1 MSQNRSAQDYHTVS
15 VLVCKNGDET
25 GYRGCC
31 RAQDEG
37 MSGQMDRAAAV
48 DTVKRPKSAKRPRTA
63 PARLPR
69 RGERH
74 GNAVSTLRRL
84 ILTGELVPGERLREV
99 ALCTQ
104 LGVSRTP
111 VREAFRTL
119 AAEGLVKL
127 LPNRSVVVAD
137 LDDSEIADLYD
148 VFGALEGLA
157 GELAAKRITEEQ
169 IAAIAALHHQMVDL
183 HQQGERARYLKVN
196 HAIHRLIVEAAA
208 NPVLTSTWESLL
220 PRVERARALAN
231 LRPERWMEAV
241 YEHAHIFAALARRD
255 GPLLSRLIRE
265 HFSNGLEPSVS
276 AGRSPGPG

>member
-1 MSQNRSAQDYHTVS
+1 
-15 VLVCKNGDET
+15 
-25 GYRGCC
+25 
-31 RAQDEG
+31 
-37 MSGQMDRAAAV
+37 MSGHVTAAAAGTAKRPK
-48 DTVKRPKSAKRPRTA
+48 TVKRARTV

-74 GNAVSTLRRL
+74 GTVVSNLRRM
-84 ILTGELVPGERLREV
+84 IVTGELAPGERLREV
-99 ALCTQ
+99 ALCTR

-119 AAEGLVKL
+119 AAEGLIRL

-157 GELAAKRITEEQ
+157 GELACKRITEEQ
-169 IAAIAALHHQMVDL
+169 TAAIASLHHRMVDL
-183 HQQGERARYLKVN
+183 HQRGERAEYLAVN
-196 HAIHRLIVEAAA
+196 HAIHRLIVEAAG
-208 NPVLTSTWESLL
+208 NPVLKQAWEGLL

-241 YEHAHIFAALARRD
+241 YEHARIFAALAKRD

-276 AGRSPGPG
+276 VGRSPGSD

>member
-1 MSQNRSAQDYHTVS
+1 MATAARKTRACQGKMNRASAVEIT
-15 VLVCKNGDET
+15 
-25 GYRGCC
+25 R
-31 RAQDEG
+31 
-37 MSGQMDRAAAV
+37 
-48 DTVKRPKSAKRPRTA
+48 RPKAAKRAKPA
-63 PARLPR
+63 PVRPTR

-74 GNAVSTLRRL
+74 GNAVSTLRRM
-84 ILTGELVPGERLREV
+84 ILTGELAPGERLREV

-119 AAEGLVKL
+119 AAEGLVQL

-137 LDDSEIADLYD
+137 LDDSEIVDLYD

-169 IAAIAALHHQMVDL
+169 IAEIASLHHQMVDL
-183 HQQGERARYLKVN
+183 HQRGDRAEYLRVN
-196 HAIHRLIVEAAA
+196 HAIHGLIVEAAD
-208 NPVLTSTWESLL
+208 NPVLKATWEGLL

-241 YEHAHIFAALARRD
+241 YEHARIFAALASRN

-265 HFSNGLEPSVS
+265 HFSNGLAPSVS
-276 AGRSPGPG
+276 AGRSPGST

>member
-1 MSQNRSAQDYHTVS
+1 MDTMSRGAA
-15 VLVCKNGDET
+15 ET
-25 GYRGCC
+25 
-31 RAQDEG
+31 
-37 MSGQMDRAAAV
+37 AA
-48 DTVKRPKSAKRPRTA
+48 KRPKTEKRRRAA
-63 PARLPR
+63 PARSPR

-74 GNAVSTLRRL
+74 GNAVSTLRRM
-84 ILTGELVPGERLREV
+84 ILTGELAPGERLREV

-119 AAEGLVKL
+119 AAEGLVML
-127 LPNRSVVVAD
+127 LPNRSVVVAY

-148 VFGALEGLA
+148 VVGALEGLA
-157 GELAAKRITEEQ
+157 GELACQRITEKQ
-169 IAAIAALHHQMVDL
+169 IAEIASLHHQMVDL
-183 HQQGERARYLKVN
+183 HQRGERAEYLRTN

-208 NPVLTSTWESLL
+208 NPVLKSTWEGLL

-241 YEHAHIFAALARRD
+241 YEHARIFAALAKRD
-255 GPLLSRLIRE
+255 GPLLSKLIRE

-276 AGRSPGPG
+276 AGRSAD